1 LVKAKKY
8 PQKKLLVSKNNK
20 SKTMAFKLKSHGEV
34 FGIHEKTSKFGTPV
48 IVKDDLESGVEAEAN
63 RDGTIFVSSKLS
75 DKKIEEAVAHEKV
88 HLDQMASGRL
98 QYSEDSVTWKRDTRS
113 PARVYKRATMNEGH
127 PDFEWENEA
136 YKQS

>member
-1 LVKAKKY
+1 
-8 PQKKLLVSKNNK
+8 
-20 SKTMAFKLKSHGEV
+20 MAFKLKSHGEV

-48 IVKDDLESGVEAEAN
+48 IIKDDLESGVEAEAN
-63 RDGTIFVSSKLS
+63 RDGTIFVNSKLS
-75 DKKIEEAVAHEKV
+75 DKKIEKAVAHEKV